1 MRYLG
6 SLCIAFLLVLSSWAK
21 PVDFWKVE
29 SERSGENSLV
39 TFSAKK
45 EPAKGQGLLMWGH
58 LPGASS
64 ADKPPLESTVV
75 LAGLYKD
82 LKEFHLLGRKEV
94 SWGDRPAQLV
104 AFRAIAEKR
113 PVVARALLSQA
124 EDGVQVLLL
133 ISNPESQK
141 EFTKEFGRLQKEWDF
156 SRPATSNVIYSP

>member
-6 SLCIAFLLVLSSWAK
+6 SICVALLLVLSSWAK

-29 SERSGENSLV
+29 SERSGETSIV
-39 TFSAKK
+39 TFSARK

-58 LPGASS
+58 LPAATSS
-64 ADKPPLESTVV
+64 DKPALESKVV

-94 SWGDRPAQLV
+94 TWGDRPAQLV
-104 AFRAIAEKR
+104 AFRAVAEKR
-113 PVVARALLSQA
+113 PVVARALLHQA

-133 ISNPESQK
+133 VSNPESQK
-141 EFTKEFGRLQKEWDF
+141 EFSKEFDRLQKEWDF
-156 SRPATSNVIYSP
+156 ARPAASNVIYSP